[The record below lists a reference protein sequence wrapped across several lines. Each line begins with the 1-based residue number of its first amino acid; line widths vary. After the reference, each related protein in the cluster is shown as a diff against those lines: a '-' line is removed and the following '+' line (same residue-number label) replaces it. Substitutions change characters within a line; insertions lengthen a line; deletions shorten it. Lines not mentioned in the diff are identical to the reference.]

1 MKYKGYIG
9 VAQFDEEARVFFGTV
24 VNTRDTIT
32 FESTDATRLEKEF
45 RASVDEYLAFCRD
58 EGRKP
63 ERPYSGKFSLR
74 IPPELHGHLAAR
86 AAAEGK
92 SLNEFIIGRLSAA

>member
-9 VAQFDEEARVFFGTV
+9 VAQFDEDARVFFGRV
-24 VNTRDTIT
+24 INTRDTIT
-32 FESTDATRLEKEF
+32 FESTDSTKLEKEF

-58 EGRKP
+58 EGKKP
-63 ERPYSGKFSLR
+63 ERPYSGKLSLR
-74 IPPELHGHLAAR
+74 MAPELHERLAAS

-92 SLNEFIIGRLSAA
+92 SLNEFILDRLSAA